1 MCESLVEQFDET
13 KLKIEILESRADS
26 LQAFV
31 NSHEWITSPK
41 NNHVKQ
47 IDQLERE
54 LCNEKNKTKQ
64 LEGDLSAFKRK
75 FYELGEMEQ
84 PSIATSKIPN
94 QADVLLNSAN
104 NFPVE
109 DNVVGPASTP
119 EQSPFVREVC
129 CIDESF
135 ESLLFHSM
143 QGQENI
149 GGPISTLALTNS
161 LDDNEKHAN
170 MHNSLEAQLQ
180 EYHEKHTL
188 LFEHKRLA
196 KNTQSPRTK
205 RVKLDHGFDN
215 NRKTKS
221 NAASSANQ
229 PHRNSE
235 AKHQQQQRRQPRK
248 QHNRRHKFTRNRYGE
263 SSENDNNNTNNKNNG
278 NRRKCD
284 GISRDSNK
292 IMYQPP
298 QPSTRVYMSTNNQ
311 KSFGHTSTFFRK
323 PPRHHLDKN
332 WFNYLEFVHSV
343 MRS

>member
-1 MCESLVEQFDET
+1 
-13 KLKIEILESRADS
+13 
-26 LQAFV
+26 
-31 NSHEWITSPK
+31 
-41 NNHVKQ
+41 
-47 IDQLERE
+47 
-54 LCNEKNKTKQ
+54 
-64 LEGDLSAFKRK
+64 
-75 FYELGEMEQ
+75 
-84 PSIATSKIPN
+84 
-94 QADVLLNSAN
+94 
-104 NFPVE
+104 
-109 DNVVGPASTP
+109 
-119 EQSPFVREVC
+119 
-129 CIDESF
+129 
-135 ESLLFHSM
+135 M

-149 GGPISTLALTNS
+149 GGPIPTLALTNS

-180 EYHEKHTL
+180 EYQEKHTL

-278 NRRKCD
+278 NSRKCD
-284 GISRDSNK
+284 GVSRNSNE

-298 QPSTRVYMSTNNQ
+298 
-311 KSFGHTSTFFRK
+311 
-323 PPRHHLDKN
+323 
-332 WFNYLEFVHSV
+332 
-343 MRS
+343 